1 MFTKDNESL
10 QQNGKTRKRKMSGTI
25 IKAGGR
31 IIGKV
36 IEGEFR
42 KTIRSNWILRTPPAI
57 ANDIQSLH
65 DAERAGAVCCV
76 FTDKDT
82 GITYRASISKIWDMG
97 FPVNRGYGE
106 QIALSLPLWMQERGA
121 NHSPTHTDA
130 PEYSEADTSDVK
142 PLHYESKATVGVVL
156 NGVKQLSLFEGGE

>member
-1 MFTKDNESL
+1 MFYDDFYDDNASL
-10 QQNGKTRKRKMSGTI
+10 KPNGKKRKYQISGTI
-25 IKAGGR
+25 IKAGRR

-121 NHSPTHTDA
+121 NHPPTHTDA
-130 PEYSEADTSDVK
+130 PEYSDDVK
-142 PLHYESKATVGVVL
+142 PLHYESKAAVGVVF
-156 NGVKQLSLFEGGE
+156 NGVRQLTLFEGGG